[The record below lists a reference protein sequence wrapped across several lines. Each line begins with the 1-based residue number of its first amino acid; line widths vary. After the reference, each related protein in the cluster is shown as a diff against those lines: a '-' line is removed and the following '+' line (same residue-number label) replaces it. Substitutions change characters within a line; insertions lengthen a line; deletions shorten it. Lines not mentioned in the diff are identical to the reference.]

1 MLTPFPRIRPNPIA
15 PPPLPLE
22 PPPAPE
28 PGAAEPATDIVPL
41 SIEVPADAASD
52 AAEIV
57 GSPVSTDKTS
67 TVKNEVDGSA
77 STSVSDSDVFGAFL
91 SGMATGN
98 PEPFIVEITA
108 QPAAPE
114 PKEKSKLAD
123 DVSLGRPE
131 RSVEIAE
138 PIIAASEKH
147 SASDDG
153 SSPDN
158 TLAPD
163 RNSEAVSEVAA
174 QEDAASVSPEL
185 VVAAANIFDELDV
198 LHEAAIASL
207 SPDQP
212 SEPFASATNTISTNE
227 IQSGTTT
234 DAAIEEVEEKTAE
247 EVSRFTTPFPSPEPE
262 LIAAQ
267 APATDVPAAIS
278 DAARIGEHLPEK
290 PATADVTQSAVAE
303 SVSEDSVGEDNS
315 AATAAPQITAQEPI
329 ADGTQAAAHQTE
341 SFLKPDVESHGTP
354 QSAAMPA
361 AQPSG
366 PREEIHTRPA
376 ARSSPPPPKPRRA
389 KGTFF
394 GLARVPE
401 PETMDDS
408 GEVEAYA
415 SAAAQAHLDAIDDT
429 FVAHAQLL
437 LKGRERGRVLDIGTG
452 PGQIVIKLGYRLTRW
467 KFVGVDR
474 SPTMIEKAM
483 ESLATAGELAGRV
496 EFRIADGNAL
506 DFPDKS
512 FEMVVCNSVLHHVP
526 DPQRLFAE
534 IARVVKPGGAILLR
548 DLRRPSRPGYALHV
562 WKHGRHYSGEMRRLF
577 TASVQAAY
585 TEEELQKMVGASPL
599 RDVRVFRHGKTHI
612 GFERAISI
620 PAANKK

>member
-1 MLTPFPRIRPNPIA
+1 MLTLFPRIRPNPIA

-28 PGAAEPATDIVPL
+28 PRAAEPATDIVPF

-57 GSPVSTDKTS
+57 GSLVSTNKTS
-67 TVKNEVDGSA
+67 IVKNEVDGGA

-108 QPAAPE
+108 QPVAPE

-123 DVSLGRPE
+123 DVSLGLPE
-131 RSVEIAE
+131 RSAEIAE
-138 PIIAASEKH
+138 PTIAASGKQ
-147 SASDDG
+147 SASDEG

-158 TLAPD
+158 IPARD

-247 EVSRFTTPFPSPEPE
+247 EVPRFTAPFPSPEPE

-267 APATDVPAAIS
+267 APATEVPAAIS
-278 DAARIGEHLPEK
+278 EAARIGEHLPEK

-315 AATAAPQITAQEPI
+315 AAIAGPQITAQEPI

-341 SFLKPDVESHGTP
+341 SFVKPDVESHGKP

-389 KGTFF
+389 KGTFL

-408 GEVEAYA
+408 GEVDAYA

-496 EFRIADGNAL
+496 EFRVADGNAL